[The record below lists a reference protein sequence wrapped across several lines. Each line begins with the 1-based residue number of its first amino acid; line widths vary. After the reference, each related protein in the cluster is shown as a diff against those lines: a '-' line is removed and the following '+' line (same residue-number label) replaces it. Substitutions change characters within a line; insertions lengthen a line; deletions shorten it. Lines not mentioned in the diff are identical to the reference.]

1 MELDQTHR
9 IQTPVE
15 ETYDRVAADYAQ
27 ELSGEL
33 AHKPFDR
40 KMLDWLVERLA
51 DSGTICDLGCGPG
64 QVAGYLFD
72 RGAASCG
79 IDLSAGM
86 VAQARSLHPQI
97 SFTQGDMLDLSLVDG
112 DSFASIAAFYSI
124 VNLPP
129 AALAPA
135 FSEMFRVLSPG
146 GFLLLSF
153 HIGTETVHRDE
164 WWEKKVSIDFYFY
177 ETAKI
182 LDVLSSAGFSI
193 SEAMEREP
201 YPEVEYP
208 SRRAYIFAQKPAR

>member
-15 ETYDRVAADYAQ
+15 EAYDRVASEYAE
-27 ELSGEL
+27 ELSDEL

-40 KMLDWLVERLA
+40 KMLDWLAERLSNA
-51 DSGTICDLGCGPG
+51 RPICDLGCGPG
-64 QVAGYLFD
+64 QVARYLFD

-86 VAQARSLHPQI
+86 VAQARSLNPQVPF
-97 SFTQGDMLDLSLVDG
+97 SQGDMLDLNLVDDG
-112 DSFASIAAFYSI
+112 SFGGIAAFYSI

-129 AALAPA
+129 AVLAQA
-135 FSEMFRVLSPG
+135 FSEMFRVMSPG

-177 ETAKI
+177 ETATI
-182 LDVLSSAGFSI
+182 LELLSSAGFTI

-201 YPEVEYP
+201 YRDVEYP
-208 SRRAYIFAQKPAR
+208 SRRAYIFAQKPSR